1 MRISEL
7 RLLHIYD
14 RIIDMNTFEHKNL
27 INTEVKTQKRKSL
40 FRSLIKPV
48 EAGAHGTLNYVV
60 KKGLGKNKIA
70 KK

>member
-1 MRISEL
+1 M
-7 RLLHIYD
+7 RLLHIND
-14 RIIDMNTFEHKNL
+14 RNLDMNTFEHKNL
-27 INTEVKTQKRKSL
+27 INSEVKTQKRKSL

-48 EAGAHGTLNYVV
+48 EAGANGTLNYVV

>member
-1 MRISEL
+1 M
-7 RLLHIYD
+7 HIFD
-14 RIIDMNTFEHKNL
+14 IITNMNTFEHKNFV
-27 INTEVKTQKRKSL
+27 NSEFKTQKRRYL
-40 FRSLIKPV
+40 FRNLIKPV